1 MNNQDKE
8 FSHMMDVGVEVL
20 EELDTEIGCKQKT
33 RRNMERK
40 LKWLITQY
48 DDYPDSFWDEEYT
61 TDQMR
66 MLVNETKRKMER
78 IRDE

>member
-1 MNNQDKE
+1 MNEQDLE
-8 FSHMMDVGVEVL
+8 IRSIMDVGVELL
-20 EELDTEIGCKQKT
+20 EELDTEIDCKQKT

-40 LKWLITQY
+40 LKWLIIQY
-48 DDYPDSFWDEEYT
+48 DDYPESFMTEEHT

>member
-1 MNNQDKE
+1 MNEQDLE
-8 FSHMMDVGVEVL
+8 IRHMMDVGVELL
-20 EELDTEIGCKQKT
+20 EELDAEIDCKQKT

-40 LKWLITQY
+40 LKWLIIQY
-48 DDYPDSFWDEEYT
+48 DDYPESFMTEEHT